1 MFNIK
6 KTLMAKINF
15 SKIIVKDLDGKDVR
29 INIHRDL
36 ANLLHM
42 QGRGIEEDA
51 LAHKIYECRD
61 VDGNPTEVDL
71 TKDEVK
77 IVTQYISNYP
87 YIVAKAVMDILTS
100 E

>member
-1 MFNIK
+1 
-6 KTLMAKINF
+6 MAKIDF
-15 SKIIVKDLDGKDVR
+15 SRIIVKDLDGKDVR
-29 INIHRDL
+29 INIHRDFS
-36 ANLLHM
+36 NLLHM

-61 VDGNPTEVDL
+61 EDGNPTEVDL

-77 IVTQYISNYP
+77 IVIQYISNYS